1 MAVDLPEELP
11 SSEVEKA
18 SLLEGIL
25 ERGIEKLLEEVKAKK
40 YLQEPYGRKPEPTPL
55 MSEEQFLI
63 DNCLEDVPENDE
75 PQFNFEYGFNPLKF
89 LAN

>member
-40 YLQEPYGRKPEPTPL
+40 YLQVWV
-55 MSEEQFLI
+55 LI
-63 DNCLEDVPENDE
+63 QLQLVVRR
-75 PQFNFEYGFNPLKF
+75 GK
-89 LAN
+89 